1 MDFPKHIVDFM
12 LLFGFAAV
20 VYNTYLIIK
29 RLGDILASLR
39 RIEKR
44 VGPDIGTEL
53 DNL

>member
-20 VYNTYLIIK
+20 IHNTYLIIK

-44 VGPDIGTEL
+44 SSLDISTEL

>member
-12 LLFGFAAV
+12 LLFGFAALV
-20 VYNTYLIIK
+20 CNTYLIIK
-29 RLGDILASLR
+29 RLGEILESLR

-44 VGPDIGTEL
+44 SGSDISAEP